1 MLNEVKLIG
10 RLGGD
15 PEVKQMPN
23 GESVANLTLATGKKW
38 KDKNTGEQREKTE
51 WHRIVVFGKLAD
63 ICGQYLR
70 KGSMVYF
77 CGELETRMWE
87 KDGVKQ
93 YTTEIKAK
101 DMLMLGGRDD
111 AQGGGSAPAA
121 ARPVQAQRSAQA
133 QAQPGLDSFEDDIP
147 F

>member
-77 CGELETRMWE
+77 CGELETRVWE

-121 ARPVQAQRSAQA
+121 ARPAQAQRSAQA
-133 QAQPGLDSFEDDIP
+133 QAQPTQDSFEDDVP